1 MVELK
6 GKLILEK
13 SSIQERFKDMNQI
26 WIRFS
31 RLSQHVNI
39 KKELVVWVK
48 LNLNLIKIQLMI
60 MDQVKDNMYQIN
72 R

>member
-1 MVELK
+1 MVEPAGRLTQ
-6 GKLILEK
+6 EK

-26 WIRFS
+26 GIRFS